1 MAATQTLSA
10 SLEDYLEAIYRLVQ
24 AKRVARV
31 KDIAA
36 MLGVQMSSVTG
47 ALRSLSGKGL
57 VDHAPYSYATLTPR
71 GESIAREVLRRHQV
85 LTEFLMGF
93 LGLEPEAAERNACHM
108 EHAIEPVVLERLTEF
123 VEFAAR
129 CPRAG
134 VQWVHGMAH
143 ACGEGNDTAHCEA
156 CIEEC
161 LAMVRARLAG
171 AAGGNKD
178 TSDEQA
184 D

>member
-57 VDHAPYSYATLTPR
+57 VDHAPYSYA
-71 GESIAREVLRRHQV
+71 
-85 LTEFLMGF
+85 FLMGF